1 MRIAFDGREFVTGRL
16 TGIARVLSGLVDAL
30 SCDSAVEEVI
40 LSVNNSD
47 AVPESLKRIKKVT
60 LKNLPGSFIG
70 AEKALSGIT
79 KRGVHCFISPYPKL
93 PIFATHCPS
102 IHTVHDVL
110 YLTHIAYRKRFKVY
124 LDKFRLKKA
133 LATADLTW
141 YDSFDSRQ
149 ETENLMG
156 YSGRNPRVRHLGL
169 EKKFSSKSCKDEDT
183 VLAKYALSRGYILFV
198 GNGLPH
204 KNLSILLESSSQ
216 IKKELAFVG
225 VSKRNQAY
233 WRYLCPEANAV
244 WLNYVKDEHLPVILR
259 NAFCLAQPS
268 TAEGYGYPPLE
279 AMACGV
285 PAVIS
290 DIPVLVE
297 TTGGCAL
304 AADPHATSAWVKAF
318 EKLEKKAFY
327 RAQVEKGLK
336 WVQPFIGRDGWA
348 EHVADIKKVIEGS

>member
-1 MRIAFDGREFVTGRL
+1 MRIVFDGREFVTGRL
-16 TGIARVLSGLVDAL
+16 TGIGRVLSGLVAAL
-30 SCDSAVEEVI
+30 SGDSAVEEVI

-60 LKNLPGSFIG
+60 LKKLPGSFIG
-70 AEKALSGIT
+70 AENALSGIT
-79 KRGVHCFISPYPKL
+79 KRGAHCFISPYPKL
-93 PIFATHCPS
+93 PIFGTHCPS
-102 IHTVHDVL
+102 IHTIHDVL
-110 YLTHIAYRKRFKVY
+110 DLTHTAYRKDFRVY

-141 YDSFDSRQ
+141 YDSFASRQ

-156 YSGRNPRVRHLGL
+156 YSGGNPRVRHLGL
-169 EKKFSSKSCKDEDT
+169 EEKFSPKRSEDEDA
-183 VLAKYALSRGYILFV
+183 VLDQYELHRGYILIV

-204 KNLSILLESSSQ
+204 KNLGILIESSSH
-216 IKKELAFVG
+216 IKRKLAFVG

-233 WRYLCPEANAV
+233 WRFLCPEANAV
-244 WLNYVKDEHLPVILR
+244 WLNYVKDEDLPVIFR

-297 TTGGCAL
+297 TTGGHAL
-304 AADPHATSAWVKAF
+304 AADPHETDAWVEVF

-336 WVQPFIGRDGWA
+336 WVQPFIGLQGWTG
-348 EHVADIKKVIEGS
+348 HVADVKEVIEGS